1 MYAKGKGSGVPS
13 DGQAREKL
21 ALYVYEY
28 LLHIGAQKSAQT
40 FLSEIR
46 WEKNITL
53 GEPPGFLHAWWCVF
67 WDLYCAAPDRRET
80 CEHSSEAKTFH
91 DYSSTAAP
99 SPVMANV
106 APGDGMAPSPM
117 MSGFFQGP
125 PGSQQAPQGSPHHPS
140 AAMMGLQSQ
149 PFMSP
154 RFPAGLRPSLR
165 MPSQPPGGVPGPQP
179 PMSSAMDPAA
189 WVQGHPSVGPI
200 QRMSPPRGLTGMAPQ
215 SYGAVMRPPH
225 GSFAGPGMPAMSTGP
240 GVRSPWPNMN
250 ANSVPY
256 SSSSPGGYGTQ
267 PNSTVLSLSASPQ
280 GPHGGGGPPGTPLLP
295 SPGGLSPS
303 LLSPDSTNSSESM
316 YLMNPIGPPGSR
328 LSFSMGLSPEG
339 AMPGMNAMEPQHMNG
354 SLGPGEMEPMS
365 KASPSSLAPLSN
377 PPGTPRNDG
386 EMGAGFLNP
395 FQTESGRSCV
405 ERRPRRGRGSRG
417 SRGPRGGRGA
427 PWPGRTGPATPN
439 ADDTISYWKQG
450 QLSEL

>member
-1 MYAKGKGSGVPS
+1 MYPKGKGSGVPS

-67 WDLYCAAPDRRET
+67 WDLYCAAPDRREA

-125 PGSQQAPQGSPHHPS
+125 PGSQPPSQGSPHHPS
-140 AAMMGLQSQ
+140 AAMMGLQNQ

-165 MPSQPPGGVPGPQP
+165 MPSQPPAGMPGHQP
-179 PMSSAMDPAA
+179 PMSSAMDPAS
-189 WVQGHPSVGPI
+189 WVQGHPSMGPM

-215 SYGAVMRPPH
+215 SYGAVMRPPP
-225 GSFAGPGMPAMSTGP
+225 GSFAGPGMTAMSTGP

-250 ANSVPY
+250 ANSIPY
-256 SSSSPGGYGTQ
+256 SSSSPGSYGTQ
-267 PNSTVLSLSASPQ
+267 PNAAVLSLSASPQ
-280 GPHGGGGPPGTPLLP
+280 GPPGGGGPPGTPLLP
-295 SPGGLSPS
+295 SPG
-303 LLSPDSTNSSESM
+303 DSTNSSESM

-354 SLGPGEMEPMS
+354 TLGPGEMEPMS

-377 PPGTPRNDG
+377 PSGTPRNDG
-386 EMGAGFLNP
+386 EMGAGFLNQ
-395 FQTESGRSCV
+395 FHSESVRSCV